1 MSANG
6 GVKMQFLY
14 DYSVFLD
21 GLALFALVCLAVAAA
36 VQNKSVI
43 MAIVAII
50 VSIWSVVRFFGLI

>member
-1 MSANG
+1 
-6 GVKMQFLY
+6 MQFLY